1 MNDLDKTQLIPVE
14 KLLLDKKNPR
24 LPESLREKS
33 QSEVLQYLYKH
44 AVLDELAQ
52 SYIDNG
58 FFDHEPLI
66 VQEGEDERY
75 VVIEGNRRLAALKV
89 LHRSPEA
96 DGLRFITIDL
106 PDPPEEELEKL
117 REIPCF
123 LISDRDDVHA
133 YVGFRHIGAL
143 KTWPPEAKARYLLA
157 EARQLVDEKEVDD
170 PFRALGRRVGSNAQG
185 VRNSYLAIRILLH
198 AREEFGLD
206 VNFVQESRFGVW
218 LRCMNSS
225 DIRKYIGLG
234 NTTTYQEIEQALA
247 GIKKKN
253 LEEVLGDLESKP
265 GEERAVLGDSR
276 DVTVYG
282 RALTDERAHETL
294 RRTRDLR
301 LVKQIIEKLDLDV
314 QARRL
319 VESVRLFMDTLS
331 RTEPADI
338 SNALLLAAE
347 ELALAANSV
356 KSLVKGHMDSRDSE
370 S

>member
-1 MNDLDKTQLIPVE
+1 MNNLNKTQRIPVE
-14 KLLLDKKNPR
+14 KLLLDDENPR
-24 LPESLREKS
+24 LPERLRKQP
-33 QSEVLQYLYKH
+33 QSEILRHLHKH

-66 VQEGEDERY
+66 VVQNGEDERY
-75 VVIEGNRRLAALKV
+75 VVIEGNRRLAALKI

-96 DGLRFITIDL
+96 DGLFVTID
-106 PDPPEEELEKL
+106 PSDPSEKELKKL

-123 LISDRDDVHA
+123 LISDRNVVHS

-157 EARQLVDEKEVDD
+157 EARQLVNEEKVDD
-170 PFRALGRRVGSNAQG
+170 PFRALGRQVGSNAQG
-185 VRNSYLAIRILLH
+185 VRNPYLAIRILLY

-206 VNFVQESRFGVW
+206 VSFVQESRFGVW

-234 NTTTYQEIEQALA
+234 NTTTYQEIEQALV
-247 GIKKKN
+247 GIEKKN

-265 GEERAVLGDSR
+265 GERRAVLGDSR
-276 DVTVYG
+276 EVTVYG

-294 RRTRDLR
+294 RKTRDLR
-301 LVKQIIEKLDLDV
+301 LVKQIIEGLDLDV

-319 VESVRLFMDTLS
+319 AESVRLFMDTLS
-331 RTEPADI
+331 RTEPADM
-338 SNALLLAAE
+338 SNALLSATE
-347 ELALAANSV
+347 ELALAANAV
-356 KSLVKGHMDSRDSE
+356 KSLVKGQIDNRDSE